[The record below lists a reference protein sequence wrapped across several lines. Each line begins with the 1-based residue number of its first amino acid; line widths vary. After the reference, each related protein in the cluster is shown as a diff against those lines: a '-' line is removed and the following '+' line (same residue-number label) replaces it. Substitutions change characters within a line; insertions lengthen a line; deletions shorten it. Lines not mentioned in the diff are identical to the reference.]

1 MESIKGKIYL
11 FLGFSLAGTSVVTG
25 RILSGKLGTF
35 QITAL
40 SLGILLLALLPFYGR
55 RAWQT
60 ARSLTRGDW
69 RMLTLQAV
77 FGIFLFR
84 VFLLFGV
91 TRTSTAEAGL
101 LTGATPAVTSVLAFF
116 FLKEA
121 LNRHTVLGVACT
133 VTGIVLLQGVSPQ
146 ALQFDGSHLAGNLL
160 ILCAAASESIFNVI
174 SRRHSAGSRSQ
185 PGADIHP
192 LVQTMLVSA
201 FAFTLSLGP
210 ALYGSPAAAVTSL
223 VFADW
228 LALVWYGLVI
238 TALAFVFFYAGV
250 KRCDAYTTAAFS
262 GMIPLTS
269 MLLSLFLLKETI
281 STGQWTGGALIIAS
295 ILLIAGTGEARVRR
309 QHAALPVD

>member
-35 QITAL
+35 QIAAL
-40 SLGILLLALLPFYGR
+40 SLGILLLALLPFYSR
-55 RAWQT
+55 QTWQT
-60 ARSLTRGDW
+60 ARRLTPADW
-69 RMLTLQAV
+69 RMLVLQAV

-101 LTGATPAVTSVLAFF
+101 LTGATPAITSVLAFF
-116 FLKEA
+116 ILKES
-121 LNRHTVLGVACT
+121 LNRRTVLGVACT
-133 VTGIVLLQGVSPQ
+133 VAGIILLQGINPQ
-146 ALQFDGSHLAGNLL
+146 SLQFNGSHLAGNLL
-160 ILCAAASESIFNVI
+160 VLGAAASESIFNVI
-174 SRRHSAGSRSQ
+174 SRRHSLTGQAH
-185 PGADIHP
+185 PGEAINP

-210 ALYGSPAAAVTSL
+210 ALYGNPAAAVTSL
-223 VFADW
+223 NAADW

-281 STGQWTGGALIIAS
+281 STGQWAGGALIIAS
-295 ILLIAGTGEARVRR
+295 ILLIAGKGEAGRR
-309 QHAALPVD
+309 SHRAVYSVE

>member
-35 QITAL
+35 QIAAL

-55 RAWQT
+55 QTWQT
-60 ARSLTRGDW
+60 ARRLTPADW
-69 RMLTLQAV
+69 RMLILQAV

-101 LTGATPAVTSVLAFF
+101 LTGATPAITSLLAFF
-116 FLKEA
+116 ILKET
-121 LNRHTVLGVACT
+121 LNRRTVLGVACT
-133 VTGIVLLQGVSPQ
+133 VVGIILLQGVSPQ
-146 ALQFDGSHLAGNLL
+146 SFQIDGSHLAGNLL
-160 ILCAAASESIFNVI
+160 VLGAAASESIFNVI
-174 SRRHSAGSRSQ
+174 SRRHSLTSQ
-185 PGADIHP
+185 AHPGDAINP

-201 FAFTLSLGP
+201 FAFILSLGP
-210 ALYGSPAAAVTSL
+210 ALYGNPAATMTSL
-223 VFADW
+223 NMADW

-281 STGQWTGGALIIAS
+281 SAGQWAGGALIIAS
-295 ILLIAGTGEARVRR
+295 ILLIAGKGGAGVRCQR
-309 QHAALPVD
+309 AVCPVE

>member
-1 MESIKGKIYL
+1 MENIKGKIYL

-60 ARSLTRGDW
+60 ARSLTRADW
-69 RMLTLQAV
+69 RMLTLQAF

-91 TRTSTAEAGL
+91 NRTSTAEAGL
-101 LTGATPAVTSVLAFF
+101 LTGATPAVTSVLAFV

-121 LNRHTVLGVACT
+121 LNRRTVLGVACT
-133 VTGIVLLQGVSPQ
+133 VTGIVLLQGVNPLS
-146 ALQFDGSHLAGNLL
+146 LQFDGRHLAGNLL

-174 SRRHSAGSRSQ
+174 SRRHSAGSPSHA
-185 PGADIHP
+185 GADINP

-201 FAFTLSLGP
+201 FAFTLSLGL
-210 ALYGSPAAAVTSL
+210 AIYTKPAATLISL
-223 VFADW
+223 VFTDW

-262 GMIPLTS
+262 GMIPMTS
-269 MLLSLFLLKETI
+269 MLLSLLVLKETI
-281 STGQWTGGALIIAS
+281 NAGQWIGGALIIAS
-295 ILLIAGTGEARVRR
+295 ILLIAGKSEARILR
-309 QHAALPVD
+309 QPAALSIE